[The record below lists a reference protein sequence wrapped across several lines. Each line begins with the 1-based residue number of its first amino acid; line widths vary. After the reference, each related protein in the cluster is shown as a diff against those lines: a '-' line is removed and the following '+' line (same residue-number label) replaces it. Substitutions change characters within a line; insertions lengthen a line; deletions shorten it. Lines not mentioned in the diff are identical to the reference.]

1 MVITECQLY
10 YYVLII
16 NILAL
21 FLFNILVFQ
30 NTYVIFVVIVQNK
43 MKQNKMKS
51 KNIILLFTLVQSPN
65 QKIPDRKTKCV
76 IKTHINIKQNVIF
89 GAKLKPV

>member
-43 MKQNKMKS
+43 AKQNEIYKHHS
-51 KNIILLFTLVQSPN
+51 IVYFGIAIVQ
-65 QKIPDRKTKCV
+65 
-76 IKTHINIKQNVIF
+76 
-89 GAKLKPV
+89 L

>member
-1 MVITECQLY
+1 MVITEYQLY
-10 YYVLII
+10 YYVLTI

-43 MKQNKMKS
+43 AKQNEISGFIEIEMAKIGDNWFMKHVS
-51 KNIILLFTLVQSPN
+51 YLL
-65 QKIPDRKTKCV
+65 
-76 IKTHINIKQNVIF
+76 
-89 GAKLKPV
+89 

>member
-10 YYVLII
+10 YYVLTI

-43 MKQNKMKS
+43 
-51 KNIILLFTLVQSPN
+51 
-65 QKIPDRKTKCV
+65 
-76 IKTHINIKQNVIF
+76 
-89 GAKLKPV
+89 AKLNEI

>member
-51 KNIILLFTLVQSPN
+51 KNIILLFTLALPLFSCSES
-65 QKIPDRKTKCV
+65 QKEYPL
-76 IKTHINIKQNVIF
+76 
-89 GAKLKPV
+89 AKAHLLNLPL